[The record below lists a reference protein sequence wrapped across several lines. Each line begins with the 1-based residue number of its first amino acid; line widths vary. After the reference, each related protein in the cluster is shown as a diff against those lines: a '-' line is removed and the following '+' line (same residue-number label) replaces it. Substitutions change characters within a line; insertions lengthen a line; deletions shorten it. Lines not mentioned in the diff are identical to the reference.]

1 MSHEMTTRTLAAA
14 ALAVSALL
22 AHGTAAQP
30 VLTLGSPA
38 AAPGAA
44 ITVPVSL
51 AGAAGVCAASYDVTF
66 DPAALTAT
74 GVTLGPA
81 ATAAGKQLAW
91 AETASG
97 VVRVGVFGG
106 GQAAI
111 ANGDLALVAFAVAT
125 TAAGVTAL
133 GGSCGAADCTGTD
146 IAVGCAGG
154 SVTVTAGCA
163 LACSAAVPATAVAGT
178 PVTFPATATA
188 TGCAGAVTY
197 DWDFGDGSA
206 HASEPSPSHVYQAAG
221 SFPWS
226 LTVSADGQSCSRS
239 GTIVVSGA
247 ACTVTCSALA
257 PPTAVAGAAVAFTG
271 TASAS
276 GCAGAVTYDWDFGDG
291 SAHATQQS
299 PSHVFQAPGTY
310 AWRLT
315 ASAGGTSCTSPGS
328 ITVSAPPAP
337 YLQVVPS
344 VAHLPGKGGTQWRSD
359 VAVVNRTGG
368 VAALTLRYEG
378 DGGPL
383 ERTAS
388 VGAGGTV
395 RWQDVLVSL
404 FSVATTA
411 KVKGTLEVRST
422 VPVVVTS
429 RTYNQTVGGTYGQYY
444 PALEAGEAI
453 VAGQVGVLAQL
464 EGTTAF
470 RTNVGIVNLGA
481 AAVTVA
487 VRLFEAGGA
496 QVGSVKRITAGAG
509 LWVQQ
514 DDIFAACAAGS
525 RPLAYATVEVETA
538 GGAVWAYASVI
549 DQATGDPTTIP
560 VLLP

>member
-1 MSHEMTTRTLAAA
+1 MSHEMTSRTCAAA

-51 AGAAGVCAASYDVTF
+51 AGSAGVCAASYDVTF

-188 TGCAGAVTY
+188 TGCAGPVTY

-206 HASEPSPSHVYQAAG
+206 HASEQSPSHVYQAAG
-221 SFPWS
+221 SYQWR
-226 LTVSADGQSCSRS
+226 LTVSA
-239 GTIVVSGA
+239 
-247 ACTVTCSALA
+247 
-257 PPTAVAGAAVAFTG
+257 
-271 TASAS
+271 
-276 GCAGAVTYDWDFGDG
+276 
-291 SAHATQQS
+291 
-299 PSHVFQAPGTY
+299 
-310 AWRLT
+310 
-315 ASAGGTSCTSPGS
+315 GGKSCTSPGG
-328 ITVSAPPAP
+328 ITVSLPPAP
-337 YLQVVPS
+337 YQMVVPS

-429 RTYNQTVGGTYGQYY
+429 RTYNQTAGGTYGQYY

-496 QVGSVKRITAGAG
+496 QVGNAKRITAGAG